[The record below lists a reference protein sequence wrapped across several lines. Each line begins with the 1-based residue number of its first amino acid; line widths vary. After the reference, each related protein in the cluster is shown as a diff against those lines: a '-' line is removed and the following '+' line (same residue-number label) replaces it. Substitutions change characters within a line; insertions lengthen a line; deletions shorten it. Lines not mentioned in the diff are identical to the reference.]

1 MCGIAGFITMGAEA
15 DLRQQVRRMADALEH
30 RGPDDSGEWVD
41 SETGVALGHRRLSI
55 IDLSPAGHQPMQ
67 SASGR
72 YIFIFNGEIY
82 NHLALRKE
90 LEGISWRGH
99 SDTET
104 LLVAFEQW
112 GIEAAL
118 QKSVGMFAFAL
129 WDRQD
134 CALILGRDRLGE
146 KPLYYGWQNKSF
158 IFASE
163 LKALRAHRD
172 FCAEIDRNVLALYL
186 RHNYIPAPYSIYR
199 GLYKLEPGSYMVLP
213 SEATA
218 GFRPERHFYWQ
229 MSDVVRQQPDQALN
243 FEHALDQ
250 LDKVLRQSVSDQMIA
265 DVPVGAFLSG
275 GIDSS
280 LVVSLMQAQA
290 TRPVNSFSI
299 GFQDEAYDEAIH
311 ARAVA
316 KHLGCHH
323 TELYVTPEQARDVIP
338 RLPRLYD
345 EPFADSSQIPTFL
358 VSELASQHVKVSLSG
373 DGGDEL
379 FGGYN
384 RYFWAASLWRKFGAP
399 PLFMRKILSHGM
411 KSLSPGTW
419 DRLFSVGKYGLP
431 ARLHYRN
438 PGDKLH
444 KLADMIKVE
453 SGEAIYYDLVSQWKN
468 PTDLVPGATEPLT
481 ALTDPERQVSLPT
494 FEQRMMYL
502 DTISYLPDDIMV
514 KVDRAAMG
522 VSLETRMPLLDH
534 RVVEFAWSLPLSMK
548 IDGSEG
554 KKLLRQLLYR
564 YVPKELIDRPKM
576 GFGVPIDSW
585 LRGPLRDWA
594 ESLIDPDRLQQEGY
608 FSKEIIHTTWQ
619 EHLSGQRNWSYQI
632 WTILMFQLWLDQSS
646 GIDI

>member
-1 MCGIAGFITMGAEA
+1 MCGIAGFITMGVEA

-41 SETGVALGHRRLSI
+41 AETGVALGHRRLSI

-90 LEGISWRGH
+90 LEDISWRGH

-112 GIEAAL
+112 GIETAL

-134 CALILGRDRLGE
+134 RALILGRDRLGE

-158 IFASE
+158 LFGSE
-163 LKALRAHRD
+163 LKALRVHRD

-199 GLYKLEPGSYMVLP
+199 GLYKLEPGTYMVLP
-213 SEATA
+213 LEAKA
-218 GFRPERHFYWQ
+218 GFTPERHVYWQ
-229 MSDVVRQQPDQALN
+229 MQDVVRQQPDSELN
-243 FEHALDQ
+243 SKEALDQ
-250 LDKVLRQSVSDQMIA
+250 LDRILRQSISDQMIA

-290 TRPVNSFSI
+290 NRPVNSFSI

-316 KHLGCHH
+316 KHLGCQH

-384 RYFWAASLWRKFGAP
+384 RYFWAARLWRRLSVP
-399 PLFMRKILSHGM
+399 PPAIRKILSHGM
-411 KSLSPGTW
+411 KSLSPSTW
-419 DRLFSVGKYGLP
+419 DRLFAIGKYGLP
-431 ARLHYRN
+431 ARFHYRN

-453 SGEAIYYDLVSQWKN
+453 SGEDIYYDLISQWKN
-468 PTDLVPGATEPLT
+468 PTDLVPGAIEPLT
-481 ALTDPERQVSLPT
+481 ALTDPERQISLPT

-564 YVPKELIDRPKM
+564 YVPRELIDRPKM

-594 ESLIDPDRLQQEGY
+594 ESLIDPRRLTQEGY
-608 FSKEIIHTTWQ
+608 FSKEIIRTTWQ

-646 GIDI
+646 RIDI